1 MTFVDGPRRTSQTP
15 AGNPKTPYKRK
26 APASLPRVRLPER
39 QGRLLQHDDDAAEG
53 ADYDDAAEGA
63 ADYAYDR

>member
-1 MTFVDGPRRTSQTP
+1 M
-15 AGNPKTPYKRK
+15 
-26 APASLPRVRLPER
+26 RLPER

-63 ADYAYDR
+63 DYDDAAEGAADYAYDK